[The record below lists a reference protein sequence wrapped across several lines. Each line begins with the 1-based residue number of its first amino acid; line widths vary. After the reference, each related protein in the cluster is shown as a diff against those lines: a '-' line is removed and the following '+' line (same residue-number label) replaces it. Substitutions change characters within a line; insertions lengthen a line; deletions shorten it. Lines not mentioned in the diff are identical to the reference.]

1 MLPIGVVIPTR
12 NSASLVPQ
20 HLDTLRPWVDQVAE
34 IVVVDSFSK
43 DGTVDLLKAGLRHP
57 FLRFLEHPPGLYQ
70 SWNFGIAQLKTEYC
84 YISTVGDGITLEG
97 LQHLVDVGS
106 RLRGDVV
113 ISKPRFIDVNGGPL
127 PSPRWPIDDLLATL
141 RVAEPEALEGMGLF
155 LFTLLN
161 YRDAI
166 LGSSASNLYRTHV
179 LQENPFPVD
188 YGTAGDCGWGLANCL
203 KIRLAVTPREFST
216 MREHPKSYS
225 KAEYEVDQMSKKMLD
240 RICLTYRE
248 AIASKSDF
256 AQAAK
261 DLKIE
266 PMIDLLYDRLA
277 CQQRLEEYRRR
288 SIWIFQPG
296 AWQARSSRG
305 AKQRQLDQLKNA
317 AISKLFNRRG

>member
-1 MLPIGVVIPTR
+1 
-12 NSASLVPQ
+12 
-20 HLDTLRPWVDQVAE
+20 
-34 IVVVDSFSK
+34 
-43 DGTVDLLKAGLRHP
+43 
-57 FLRFLEHPPGLYQ
+57 
-70 SWNFGIAQLKTEYC
+70 
-84 YISTVGDGITLEG
+84 
-97 LQHLVDVGS
+97 
-106 RLRGDVV
+106 
-113 ISKPRFIDVNGGPL
+113 
-127 PSPRWPIDDLLATL
+127 
-141 RVAEPEALEGMGLF
+141 
-155 LFTLLN
+155 
-161 YRDAI
+161 
-166 LGSSASNLYRTHV
+166 
-179 LQENPFPVD
+179 VD

-203 KIRLAVTPREFST
+203 KIRLAVTPRGFST

-248 AIASKSDF
+248 AIASQSDF

-261 DLKIE
+261 ALKME
-266 PMIDLLYDRLA
+266 PMIDLLYDQLA